1 MNGMHGTSDYLF
13 INLIVVMIENFFF
26 FYLHEIRRIL
36 MIHIEYM
43 HYLHVYFSFL
53 SVLLFLIVL
62 LWNFFWGGDRGGG

>member
-43 HYLHVYFSFL
+43 HYIHVY
-53 SVLLFLIVL
+53 V
-62 LWNFFWGGDRGGG
+62 